1 MFKKLVLLLA
11 AGAVSAAA
19 YNFND
24 WLSLNGT
31 NEFNYLRQK
40 EDGFAWKWDILQ
52 AELWAWRFAV
62 GGEAEFDHPRKPTV
76 EDLTSWGPEGNEV
89 VQRYARYRDDVFD
102 LRAGHFDKTLGKGL
116 TVRSYEDRDLDVYQ
130 RLDGGV
136 ADVCVGFGGR
146 DWGSVTALWGKNKH
160 DEELQEHDDRVGGGQ
175 ITFRP
180 FDFLYLTASGAEAE
194 VENDDNHEL
203 EKNTLYAGG
212 LGGGWKYFDLYG
224 EYATRKSYDS
234 LFEEDVDGE
243 GFYGIA
249 TGYLPRSSLTFE
261 YKYYDNLTYYYNN
274 PPPVSFDEKMIT
286 GGSAQSPPS
295 EAGYF
300 AHVTANPVDDLR
312 LRGGYN
318 YADNVLGEYTE
329 KEEFVEGYFADVRY
343 DLPWPVVVEAGYEH
357 KGDVKYILGATYGD
371 IRRTPSLGV
380 AWTVTDDH
388 SVSAEAEREE
398 RRDFNWGGRVFIYNR
413 GSLAYTYSSWL
424 GLTFSYED
432 TDQTAQ
438 ELINPGA
445 DPLEWQYRTMN
456 RWLWGEVRLSWYHP
470 KFQNHVL
477 TIGYGSLRGGLICSS
492 GVCQQ
497 EAPFTGLKVALE
509 SSF

>member
-1 MFKKLVLLLA
+1 MLKKLILLIV
-11 AGAVSAAA
+11 AGAVSAAG
-19 YNFND
+19 YSFND

-76 EDLTSWGPEGNEV
+76 EDPTSWGPEGDEV
-89 VQRYARYRDDVFD
+89 VQRYARYRDDMFD
-102 LRAGHFDKTLGKGL
+102 VRAGHFDKTLGKGL
-116 TVRSYEDRDLDVYQ
+116 TVRSYEDRDLEVYQ

-136 ADVCVGFGGR
+136 ADVCFTFGDR
-146 DWGSVTALWGKNKH
+146 EWGEISALWGRNRH

-194 VENDDNHEL
+194 VENTQNYEL

-212 LGGGWKYFDLYG
+212 LGGGWKYFDVYG
-224 EYATRKSYDS
+224 EYATRESYDS
-234 LFEEDVDGE
+234 LFLEDIDGK

-249 TGYLPRSSLTFE
+249 TGYLPRSSVSFE
-261 YKYYDNLTYYYNN
+261 YKYYDHLTYRYNN

-286 GGSAQSPPS
+286 GSEGQGPPS
-295 EAGYF
+295 EWGYF
-300 AHVTANPVDDLR
+300 AQVTANPVDDVR
-312 LRGGYN
+312 FRGGYN
-318 YADNVLGEYTE
+318 YADNAVGELTE
-329 KEEFVEGYFADVRY
+329 KDEFVEGYFANARY
-343 DLPWPVVVEAGYEH
+343 DLPWPVVVEAGYEYV
-357 KGDVKYILGATYGD
+357 GDVNYILGVPYGD
-371 IRRTPSLGV
+371 TRSIPSLAV

-388 SVSAEAEREE
+388 SISAEAEREE
-398 RRDFNWGGRVFIYNR
+398 RRDFTWGGRLYTYNR
-413 GSLAYTYSSWL
+413 GSLGYTYSSWL
-424 GLTFSYED
+424 GLTVSYED
-432 TDQTAQ
+432 TNQTAQ
-438 ELINPGA
+438 ELINPG
-445 DPLEWQYRTMN
+445 DPPLEQQYRIKN
-456 RWLWGEVRLSWYHP
+456 NWLWGEVRLSWYHP

-477 TIGYGSLRGGLICSS
+477 TIGYGSKRGGLICSS

-497 EAPFTGLKVALE
+497 EAPFSGLKVALE
-509 SSF
+509 STF